1 MATHD
6 TLTPALLCLLLAQA
20 QRLFAAA
27 AEIRSMHGRQGL
39 PANLGRALTTLEE
52 RSYLSGITH
61 HTGGLSRRPI
71 RRRFLTEEGVMALA
85 AFLGITPY
93 EVMSAYQA
101 NRRAQRIMLER
112 IDTVAD
118 THRLAATI
126 GESVRE
132 AACPVTVEIERSGPL
147 DAVIRLADGRAFG
160 VIWQNRTLSGK
171 PFGNRAWRMTQ
182 GTPMPSRYMVFVT
195 DGDEKIRAQ
204 IRFRRYQRSVPVVLA
219 TKREALASPTTPTW
233 VTTVGH
239 TKQSLAAV
247 LDASTPVP
255 GYTSPWRRTYKKLY
269 MPVILSEKDIL
280 PLVTAPQRAIL
291 ETLVD
296 WSLLTAAQIVTFTGQ
311 QTSVTKDSLA
321 SLQQVQLTTWT
332 GPWAGA
338 RRHVLTDEA
347 LIMLSAAHRSSRKRL
362 LNAWSPGQDGDG
374 IGGSLTKL
382 IRERIHTTSVHA
394 FMARLV
400 AEYED
405 DIELVPPHRAA
416 RYFFMGQGIR
426 SVAPDAVAVLR
437 QDDRR
442 QTILLEYECSATT
455 PSRIRQKLRPWLGF
469 FSSPR
474 ARDEFV
480 GEPIILFVLPDSVVE
495 KKVLSIATEMARSQG
510 GDLPLATTSEAV
522 LNSEGSRIMGAS
534 WWLAGTDDFVRRN
547 PFLSSCRQVGIR
559 SRI

>member
-52 RSYLSGITH
+52 RGYLSGITH
-61 HTGGLSRRPI
+61 HTGGPSRRPV
-71 RRRFLTEEGVMALA
+71 RRRFLTEMGVAALA
-85 AFLGITPY
+85 AFLGVTPQD
-93 EVMSAYQA
+93 VVSAYQA

-126 GESVRE
+126 GEAVRE
-132 AACPVTVEIERSGPL
+132 SACPVTVEIERSGPL

-160 VIWQNRTLSGK
+160 VMWQNRTLSGK
-171 PFGNRAWRMTQ
+171 PFGNRLWRMTQ
-182 GTPMPSRYMVFVT
+182 GTPMPSRYMVIVT

-204 IRFRRYQRSVPVVLA
+204 TRFRRYQRSVPVVLA
-219 TKREALASPTTPTW
+219 TKREALASPDAPAW
-233 VTTVGH
+233 VSPVGH
-239 TKQSLAAV
+239 TKQSLVAV
-247 LDASTPVP
+247 LDASTPAP
-255 GYTSPWRRTYKKLY
+255 GYTPPWRRTYRKLY
-269 MPVILSEKDIL
+269 MPVVISEKITS
-280 PLVTAPQRAIL
+280 PLVTVPQRAVL
-291 ETLVD
+291 ETLAD
-296 WSLLTAAQIVTFTGQ
+296 WSLPTAAQIVTFTGQ
-311 QTSVTKDSLA
+311 QTSVTKDCLA
-321 SLQQVQLTTWT
+321 SLRQMRLASWM

-362 LNAWSPGQDGDG
+362 LENWSAGQSGTT
-374 IGGSLTKL
+374 IGGSLKKL
-382 IRERIHTTSVHA
+382 TREREHTVAVHE
-394 FMARLV
+394 FIARLV
-400 AEYED
+400 TEHEGG
-405 DIELVPPHRAA
+405 IELVPPHRAA
-416 RYFFMGQGIR
+416 RYFFTGQGTR
-426 SVAPDAVAVLR
+426 SIAPDAVAVLQ

-469 FSSPR
+469 FSNPR
-474 ARDEFV
+474 ARDEFE
-480 GEPIILFVLPDSVVE
+480 GEVLILFVLPDSGVE
-495 KKVLSIATEMARSQG
+495 KKLLSIATEMARSQG
-510 GDLPLATTSEAV
+510 VTLPVATTNELHLA
-522 LNSEGSRIMGAS
+522 SEGSQIKCAT
-534 WWLAGTDDFVRRN
+534 WWAGTDDFVRRN

-559 SRI
+559 SKI